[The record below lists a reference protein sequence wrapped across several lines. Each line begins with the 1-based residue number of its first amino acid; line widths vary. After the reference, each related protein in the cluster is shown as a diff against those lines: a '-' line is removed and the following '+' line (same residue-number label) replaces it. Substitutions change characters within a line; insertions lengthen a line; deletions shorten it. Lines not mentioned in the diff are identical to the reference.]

1 LQRFGGVAIWN
12 KVILMSNMRKKEQKQ
27 NPKKTIKCVCCK
39 VRGMLVGL
47 VPLKIWI

>member
-1 LQRFGGVAIWN
+1 LQRFVGRGLLY